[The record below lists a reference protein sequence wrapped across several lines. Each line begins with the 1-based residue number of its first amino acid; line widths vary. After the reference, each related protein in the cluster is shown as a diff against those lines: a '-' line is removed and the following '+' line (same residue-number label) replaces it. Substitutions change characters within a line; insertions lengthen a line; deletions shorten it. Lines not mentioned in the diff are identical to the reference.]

1 MRSAVLDA
9 ISLPVG
15 LITPVAVP
23 AMAQAASV
31 AWQPDGAVDDDA
43 VVSVQDETWTMW
55 YQFRGQRPL
64 GIPGLSYCHACR
76 LAEPYKARGAATWLT
91 PD

>member
-9 ISLPVG
+9 ILLPVG

-23 AMAQAASV
+23 AMAQAATV
-31 AWQPDGAVDDDA
+31 AWQPDGDVDDDA
-43 VVSVQDETWTMW
+43 LGRVQDETWTMW

-64 GIPGLSYCHACR
+64 GIPGLSYYQACR
-76 LAEPYKARGAATWLT
+76 LADQYEARGATTWLT